1 MTLERLDPAMVT
13 GRRVVT
19 HEGVR
24 IHFRDHGGPGDTPL
38 VLLHG
43 LTANAWCFEGL
54 VGAGLAKVRRTIS
67 IDLRGRGESDKPAA
81 GYSMADHAA
90 DVLLVIDALGAK
102 GAVPFGHSFGGLLA
116 MYLASRHPGRF
127 ERLIVADAAGPA
139 VQNPATMQLIGPSL
153 LRLGKV
159 SASLA
164 AFLDEMRRM
173 PFLEG
178 RWYPELEAYYRADV
192 EVRDDGTVT
201 TRSTPAVIAQVIERV
216 KEEDWAAHIR
226 GVHQPTLFLHALGG
240 YGPPGTP
247 PVILEEQAAEMKRDL
262 RDCRYFSVPGN
273 HMTMLFGEG
282 AEQVVGRVAS
292 FLGG

>member
-1 MTLERLDPAMVT
+1 MVAS
-13 GRRVVT
+13 RWVVT
-19 HEGVR
+19 PEGVKV
-24 IHFRDHGGPGDTPL
+24 HFRDHGGPGDTPL

-43 LTANAWCFEGL
+43 LTANAACFGGL

-67 IDLRGRGESDKPAA
+67 IDLRGRGESDKPAT

-90 DVLLVIDALGAK
+90 DVLRVVDAVDAK
-102 GAVPFGHSFGGLLA
+102 KAVLFGHSFGGLLA
-116 MYLASRHPGRF
+116 MYLASRHSDRF
-127 ERLIVADAAGPA
+127 ERLVVADAASAA

-159 SASLA
+159 TPSLD

-178 RWYPELEAYYRADV
+178 RWDSALEAYYRADV
-192 EVRDDGTVT
+192 EVRTDGTVT
-201 TRSTPAVIAQVIERV
+201 TRTTPAVIGQVIERV
-216 KEEDWAAHIR
+216 KDEDWAAHIR
-226 GVHQPTLFLHALGG
+226 GVRQPTLFLHALGG

-247 PVILEEQAAEMKRDL
+247 PVILEAQAEALKKEL
-262 RDCRYFSVPGN
+262 HDCRYVVAPGN

-282 AEQVVGRVAS
+282 AEKVVRHVAS
-292 FLGG
+292 FLGA